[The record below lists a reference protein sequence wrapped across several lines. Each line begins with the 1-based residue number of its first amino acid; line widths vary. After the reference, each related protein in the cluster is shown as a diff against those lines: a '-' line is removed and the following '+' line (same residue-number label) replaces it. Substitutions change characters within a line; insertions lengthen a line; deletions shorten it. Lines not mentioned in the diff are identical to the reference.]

1 MSDRSMK
8 QAIYRL
14 IAVSTAFLLGGLS
27 LNATAQNCAPATG
40 DQNVAIADELLKRN
54 ESRRAYAY
62 LNLAREQG
70 SGEAYRYTAEMFE
83 KGKGVATDP
92 AMARHM
98 FSFGAQ
104 SNDAESMFRT
114 ASDFYERGLKKDG
127 ERWAHRAKDCGHMGA
142 VMLLVKQAAQDRRND
157 EARSLLSLAID
168 AGFSPAKFYLAE
180 VYDKGQLGF
189 EKDYQ
194 SAFKWYYMAAKDG
207 HADGMAAVAYYFA
220 RGIHGV
226 QDDVASIHWYHEAA
240 RAGHIES
247 WTAYGWMLAN
257 GKGTQVDIQEAKRV
271 LTIAKNKGDRNAIRF
286 LADIQGISSQR
297 RITSYQPE

>member
-1 MSDRSMK
+1 MSDRSMR

-27 LNATAQNCAPATG
+27 LNAAAQHCAPATG
-40 DQNVAIADELLKRN
+40 DQNVAIADELLRKN
-54 ESRRAYAY
+54 ESRRAYVY

-83 KGKGVATDP
+83 KARGVAADP
-92 AMARHM
+92 SMVRHM

-127 ERWAHRAKDCGHMGA
+127 DYWARRAKDCGHMGA
-142 VMLLVKQAAQDRRND
+142 VMLLVKQASLDRRNE
-157 EARSLLSLAID
+157 EARSLLSMAID
-168 AGFSPAKFYLAE
+168 AGYSPAKFYLAE
-180 VYDKGQLGF
+180 VYDKGQLGL

-207 HADGMAAVAYYFA
+207 QAEAMAAVAYYFN
-220 RGIHGV
+220 RGLHGV
-226 QDDVASIHWYHEAA
+226 QDDTASLHWYHEAA
-240 RAGHIES
+240 KAGHVES
-247 WTAYGWMLAN
+247 MTAYGWMLAV
-257 GKGTQVDIQEAKRV
+257 GKGGTVDLAEADHYFRKAAR
-271 LTIAKNKGDRNAIRF
+271 KGDKQAVRF
-286 LADIQGISSQR
+286 MQEFLKKPGS
-297 RITSYQPE
+297 TPLPKEG